1 MLCCVCLFVFVYTCV
16 SCVSQ
21 ACKSNFCIIVY
32 FERAKQIMWGLRDG
46 HDTESLSHV
55 ISLFFFFTDDNLC
68 LYSQSVWNSLP
79 LIIPTACWWVYVFLL
94 VNYQQPTTSGFFI
107 NQFSKEI
114 MCLNGEKEGYGQRS
128 NDWIGQSGYK
138 LWQL

>member
-21 ACKSNFCIIVY
+21 ACKSNFCI
-32 FERAKQIMWGLRDG
+32 
-46 HDTESLSHV
+46 
-55 ISLFFFFTDDNLC
+55 SLFWKSKTNYVRSTGWSWHRKLISRNFFVFFFTDDNLC

-79 LIIPTACWWVYVFLL
+79 LIIPTACRWVYVFLL